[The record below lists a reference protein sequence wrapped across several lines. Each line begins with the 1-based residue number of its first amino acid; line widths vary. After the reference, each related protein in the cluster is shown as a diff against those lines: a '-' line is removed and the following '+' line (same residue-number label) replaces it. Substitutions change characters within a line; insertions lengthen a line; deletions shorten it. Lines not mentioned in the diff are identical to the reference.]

1 MAGLKPTFI
10 PLKWPETLQS
20 QTSQPPK
27 RLKPAA
33 WLARSGR
40 DFLVLGG
47 FLVVAIA
54 FTWPLVLHFASSVPG
69 DPTGDNWQM
78 VWNLWWVREA
88 LTHFQ
93 NPFHTDLIFY
103 PQGTGLYLHAL
114 NALNGFVSLPVQLGV
129 AAFSTA
135 ANGAIA
141 GYNFIVLLSFTF
153 AAYGAF
159 CLARYL
165 WRSERAALLAG
176 LAYGFSTYGFDH
188 LLGHLNLISYELIP
202 FYLLFL
208 LKALHKKGRAALLSW
223 QTFKLVVPP
232 VLCLLGL
239 LLLELQYVLY
249 MAFFSLFYLLYLAG
263 LWGWKRLRHLPT
275 PFNLGK
281 IYRRAVLIGLGFA
294 VLSLPLT
301 IPMLNEALN
310 NPNTVPLRQEN
321 SYSADLLAYFYP
333 SPFHPLW
340 GDAMQRAIK
349 PFTATLIEKVVFPG
363 FTVYLLIL
371 AGFGVWLCRRFLTG
385 RNGSKETLQPPNIE
399 ETGPTL
405 RLRDRSPRDRLDRD
419 WSPGPVFWLV
429 IAAIFAVL
437 SFGPRLH
444 INGVE
449 HGPALPGALIYEL
462 PILNITRVPAR
473 FAIVAILGLALVAA
487 WGLSRLENAWPR
499 HRRVANALT
508 GLALLALG
516 FELLPAPYPLAP
528 YEVSPFYHML
538 AAQPGSDYSI
548 MEVPLNFGKYQYTTN
563 YLEAQMTHG
572 KPDLNGYI
580 SRNPV
585 FAPYYGVPVFR
596 EFRDFEGSPPPD
608 ILPAQTPDAGIL
620 RYFGVRYIVIRKDML
635 AGKEEANSFD
645 MVSQVLPG
653 RQPVFDSPDLAA
665 FEVPPGPEA
674 AFFYNLVLPSWYA
687 AEKGPDGLYSRWVQG
702 SQAQLDFWTGT
713 PRQLEISFP
722 AWGFQQSHA
731 VEFRLNGQ
739 AVGQAQVTPAP
750 QTVVVKLSL
759 QPGRNRLEF
768 NISGPGIRP
777 ADVSGGNDT
786 RSLSINIGEISLKS

>member
-1 MAGLKPTFI
+1 MLTESNRPPDRVKP
-10 PLKWPETLQS
+10 PSWPV
-20 QTSQPPK
+20 
-27 RLKPAA
+27 
-33 WLARSGR
+33 RSRG

-47 FLVVAIA
+47 FLLVAIA
-54 FTWPLVLHFASSVPG
+54 FTWPLALHFDSSAPG
-69 DPTGDNWQM
+69 DPNGDTWQM
-78 VWNLWWVREA
+78 VWNLWWVKEA
-88 LTHFQ
+88 LTHFH

-103 PQGTGLYLHAL
+103 PQGAGLYLHAL
-114 NALNGFVSLPVQLGV
+114 NALNGLVSLPVQLVV

-135 ANGAIA
+135 ANGAVA
-141 GYNFIVLLSFTF
+141 GYNFIVLLSFTL

-165 WRSERAALLAG
+165 WGSERAALLAG
-176 LAYGFSTYGFDH
+176 LAYGFSAYGFDH
-188 LLGHLNLISYELIP
+188 LLGHLNLVSYELIP

-208 LKALHKKGRAALLSW
+208 LKALHKNSKAPLLSL
-223 QTFKLVVPP
+223 QTLKLAAPP
-232 VLCLLGL
+232 VFCLLGL
-239 LLLELQYVLY
+239 TLLELQYVLY
-249 MAFFSLFYLLYLAG
+249 MGFFSLFYLLYLAG
-263 LWGWKRLRHLPT
+263 VFLWKRLRRLPA
-275 PFNLGK
+275 PFNLGQV
-281 IYRRAVLIGLGFA
+281 YRRAVLIGLGFA

-301 IPMLNEALN
+301 VPMLNEALN
-310 NPNTVPLRQEN
+310 NPNTVPLRQEK

-333 SPFHPLW
+333 SPFHLLW
-340 GDAMQRAIK
+340 GEAMQRAIK

-371 AGFGVWLCRRFLTG
+371 AGFAVWLFRRIMAGRSRVKEATQNPFNKDTG
-385 RNGSKETLQPPNIE
+385 TTS
-399 ETGPTL
+399 
-405 RLRDRSPRDRLDRD
+405 RLHDTSPGDLSPGD
-419 WSPGPVFWLV
+419 WSPGPLFWLV
-429 IAAIFAVL
+429 IAGIFAGF

-487 WGLSRLENAWPR
+487 WGLSRLEAVWPDKR
-499 HRRVANALT
+499 QVANVLT

-516 FELLPAPYPLAP
+516 FELLPAPYPLAE
-528 YEVSPFYHML
+528 YKVSPFYQAL

-548 MEVPLNFGKYQYTTN
+548 MEVPLNFGKYQYETA

-585 FAPYYGVPVFR
+585 FPPYYGVPVFR
-596 EFRDFEGSPPPD
+596 EFRDFVSSPPPD
-608 ILPAQTPDAGIL
+608 ILPAQKPDAGIL
-620 RYFGVRYIVIRKDML
+620 RYFGVRYIVIRKDIL
-635 AGKEEANSFD
+635 GGKEQASSFE
-645 MVSQVLPG
+645 MVNQVMPG
-653 RQPVFDSPDLAA
+653 QKPIFDSADLTAY
-665 FEVPPGPEA
+665 EVPSGPKA
-674 AFFYNLVLPSWYA
+674 SFFYNLALPSWYDP
-687 AEKGPDGLYSRWVQG
+687 EKGPDGHYSRWVKG
-702 SQAQLDFWTGT
+702 NQAQLDFWSDT

-722 AWGFQQSHA
+722 AWSFQQNHA
-731 VEFRLNGQ
+731 VEVRLNGQ
-739 AVGQAQVTPAP
+739 TARQAQVTPAP
-750 QTVVVKLSL
+750 QPISIKLNL

-786 RSLSINIGEISLKS
+786 RSLTVNIGEISFKS